1 MAQRNAITRKLTAV
15 EALGSVTVIC
25 SDKTG
30 TLTKNEMTVRHV
42 ITRGGFFEVSG
53 TGYQPEGDITLEGK
67 TARLAQHSHLHALI
81 EVVAVAND
89 THLAEEDGQ
98 WKVTGEPTEG
108 ALRTLA
114 HKAGFDADDPRAPRQ
129 HSFRVGQQVHG
140 HAQRRPWR
148 HAPHPARRVRPTAC
162 STGATT
168 SSAPAAGSSRS
179 SAVSGRR
186 RSTP

>member
-1 MAQRNAITRKLTAV
+1 MLAVGLQVHDLPLADVFLAAIGFAVAAIPEGLPAILTITLALGVQRMAQCKAITRKLTAV

-42 ITRGGFFEVSG
+42 ITRGGFYQVSG

-67 TARLAQHSHLHALI
+67 TASLAQHGHLHALI

-89 THLAEEDGQ
+89 THVTEEDGQ

-114 HKAGFDADDPRAPRQ
+114 HKAGFDADA
-129 HSFRVGQQVHG
+129 H
-140 HAQRRPWR
+140 
-148 HAPHPARRVRPTAC
+148 
-162 STGATT
+162 
-168 SSAPAAGSSRS
+168 
-179 SAVSGRR
+179 
-186 RSTP
+186 